1 MAAVTRNDK
10 RTIFGWAM
18 YDWANSAYIT
28 IFGAVVGAFFTGTI
42 MKGDEYWGMS
52 GDALFSIL
60 VGIGSIILLLA
71 MPVLGAV
78 ADYADAKKRF
88 LRLWAFVGAFFAL
101 VIPFVPDGQVPLFL
115 LVVVISQFGF
125 VAANV
130 FYDAYLPEIASD
142 DTIDRVSSKGFALGY
157 LGGGLYLLFALILI
171 SLSGDGDDAL
181 LGEALAARI
190 AIFGSGVWW
199 VGFTLFS
206 LARLPADGPGADRR
220 TMREFV
226 GIGFARTSATARRLG
241 GFRNLLIFVIAFVL
255 YNSGVGTVIA
265 VSGPYA
271 EDTLG
276 LEILTI
282 GLAFLLVQFIAFFG
296 AYLFGALAGR
306 IGAKPSIM
314 VSLVIWTGL
323 AVAAYFLPEETPSA
337 FLALASVVGFVLGG
351 VQALSRSLYGTM
363 IPEEASAE
371 FFGFFSVFSKLSGIG
386 PLIFG
391 IVSWSTGDS
400 RIAILSVAAFFLVG
414 MALLAMVDVDEGR
427 SSRDRWH
434 FVADTVVVEDE

>member
-42 MKGDEYWGMS
+42 MEGDEYWGMS

-88 LRLWAFVGAFFAL
+88 LRLWAFVGALFAL

-157 LGGGLYLLFALILI
+157 LGGGLYLLLALILI

-181 LGEALAARI
+181 LSEALAARI

-226 GIGFARTSATARRLG
+226 GIGFARTSATAKRLG

-276 LEILTI
+276 LEIITI

-427 SSRDRWH
+427 ASRERWH
-434 FVADTVVVEDE
+434 FVADTVIVEDE

>member
-42 MKGDEYWGMS
+42 MEGDEYWGMS

-88 LRLWAFVGAFFAL
+88 LRLWAFVGALFAL

-157 LGGGLYLLFALILI
+157 LGGGLYLLLALILI

-181 LGEALAARI
+181 LSEALAARI

-226 GIGFARTSATARRLG
+226 GIGFARTSATAKRLG
-241 GFRNLLIFVIAFVL
+241 GFRNLTIFVIAFVL

-276 LEILTI
+276 LEIITI

-427 SSRDRWH
+427 ASRERWH
-434 FVADTVVVEDE
+434 FVADTVIVEDE

>member
-42 MKGDEYWGMS
+42 MEADEYWGMS

-88 LRLWAFVGAFFAL
+88 LRLWAFVGALFTL

-157 LGGGLYLLFALILI
+157 LGGGLYLLLALILI

-181 LGEALAARI
+181 LSEALAARI

-226 GIGFARTSATARRLG
+226 GIGFARTSATAKRLG

-276 LEILTI
+276 LEIITI

-427 SSRDRWH
+427 ASRERWH
-434 FVADTVVVEDE
+434 FVADTVIVEDE

>member
-1 MAAVTRNDK
+1 MTRNDK

-42 MKGDEYWGMS
+42 MEGDEYWGMS

-88 LRLWAFVGAFFAL
+88 LRLWAFVGAIFAL

-142 DTIDRVSSKGFALGY
+142 DTIDKVSSKGFALGY
-157 LGGGLYLLFALILI
+157 LGGGLYLLLALVLI

-181 LGEALAARI
+181 LSEALAARI

-226 GIGFARTSATARRLG
+226 GVGFARTSATAKRLG

-427 SSRDRWH
+427 ASRERWH
-434 FVADTVVVEDE
+434 FVADTVVVKDE